1 MNFLDDNLIKN
12 LFVVCV
18 SADMAGSSITG
29 KLTVGGRTIFE
40 KSLSGCM
47 IDTF

>member
-1 MNFLDDNLIKN
+1 MIIILKIYFSKYI
-12 LFVVCV
+12 VCV
-18 SADMAGSSITG
+18 SADMSGSSITG